1 MSQPRRRRSRA
12 SVGQQHHCQREMN
25 PAAKESY
32 RWRRHAPSTPVAAK
46 AETRTEIVEHLA
58 QATARLARKVSLMK
72 NAAAWAALESGL
84 FGQIA
89 VDLDQLLKELDIV
102 NEGVAHCGQ
111 SKVVRN
117 RRLPQKDRLFKIL
130 AGVTPTPIALRDQYG
145 VKTHQVE

>member
-1 MSQPRRRRSRA
+1 
-12 SVGQQHHCQREMN
+12 
-25 PAAKESY
+25 
-32 RWRRHAPSTPVAAK
+32 
-46 AETRTEIVEHLA
+46 
-58 QATARLARKVSLMK
+58 MK

-111 SKVVRN
+111 SEVLRN
-117 RRLPQKDRLFKIL
+117 RRLPQKDRLFKFL
-130 AGVTPTPIALRDQYG
+130 AGVTPTSIALRDQYG